1 MEVGRSRLVV
11 RPSSSRLARTVR
23 ASILIG
29 LPTFGLIALVQLWK
43 YPIENGIAYVGTIA
57 VMALAAWLFLTEA
70 EIVVDGTT
78 IAKRNLFGIWRRA
91 ALTDVAGIGFR
102 RIGIKHVGIVY
113 RRDRR
118 CIFWITSNVW
128 DRDGLQALAQR
139 LGGSSVERAS
149 TYTDINREF
158 PGTFPRWLAFYE
170 RHPIW
175 TIGLGLI
182 GVLVLCVLGMMVA
195 DLVSVGH
202 LRT

>member
-1 MEVGRSRLVV
+1 MEVGRSPLVV
-11 RPSSSRLARTVR
+11 RQSSSRLARTVR

-70 EIVVDGTT
+70 EIVVDQST
-78 IAKRNLFGIWRRA
+78 IAKRNLIGIWRHA
-91 ALTDVAGIGFR
+91 PLTDVAGIGFR

-118 CIFWITSNVW
+118 CIFWLTSDVW
-128 DRDGLQALAQR
+128 YRDGLHELAER

-149 TYTDINREF
+149 TYTDITREF
-158 PGTFPRWLAFYE
+158 PGTCPRSQAFYA
-170 RHPIW
+170 RH
-175 TIGLGLI
+175 
-182 GVLVLCVLGMMVA
+182 
-195 DLVSVGH
+195 S
-202 LRT
+202 RR